1 MATGLRDRK
10 KAELRR
16 ALRSAALRLAAERG
30 VAGVTV
36 EAIADA
42 VDVAPR
48 TFFNYFSSREEAF
61 VFPDRGWVQVVTA
74 ELLDRPSD
82 ETPLQALETVF
93 MQVADELVEGRAEF
107 VLRAE
112 LIRSEPSLLGT
123 HLAAFANYERALS
136 EAIAQRMRLDVDA
149 DLYPGLLAAAGVA
162 AMRVA
167 ALHCRP
173 NSDADALR
181 GLVSEAFALLDSGL
195 RAPVG
200 TDA

>member
-1 MATGLRDRK
+1 MGLRDRK

-16 ALRSAALRLAAERG
+16 ALRSAALRLASERG
-30 VAGVTV
+30 VEAVTV
-36 EAIADA
+36 EAIAAA

-61 VFPDRGWVQVVTA
+61 VFPDRGWVQVVAA

-82 ETPLQALETVF
+82 ETPLQALEAVF

-107 VLRAE
+107 VIRAE
-112 LIRSEPSLLGT
+112 LIRSTPSLLGS
-123 HLAAFANYERALS
+123 HLAAFANYERALC
-136 EAIAQRMRLDVDA
+136 EAIAQRMGSDADA

-162 AMRVA
+162 ATRVA
-167 ALHCRP
+167 ALHWRP
-173 NSDADALR
+173 DSDADALR
-181 GLVSEAFALLDSGL
+181 GLVSEAFALLASGL

-200 TDA
+200 NDA